1 VNKKRA
7 LTSTVTAAACAAVLL
22 VAPGAQAA
30 KTTIV
35 TTTATISQANDTP
48 RLTVLCPQ
56 GNKSHRIPYG
66 GTMFNPNPVGPDGEG
81 IYPHSYER
89 LGVQHGYHVTPVL
102 YDPAPPATPRQVT
115 LQVICGPEIGKLT
128 PPHQTAQVSPGQSK
142 THTIVC
148 PGKRQLVGGGFQ
160 RTDFVGP
167 QQGAPTGGGYVTQNQ
182 MIASDTWQVSGT
194 AIGSF
199 GGELT
204 GIAYCRRSKKPLL
217 TTVSATATIP
227 SGQFGSATTPAC
239 PGNRSLVWTGFNSD
253 PKGSVFY
260 AGGPINYNQTTTGSA
275 YNRSLA
281 PAMLTVEGYCLRV

>member
-1 VNKKRA
+1 MRTKGAVIGTA
-7 LTSTVTAAACAAVLL
+7 IAAACAATLL
-22 VAPGAQAA
+22 VAPASQAA
-30 KTTIV
+30 RTMIV
-35 TTTATISQANDTP
+35 NNTSTISQANDSP

-56 GNKSHRIPYG
+56 KNKRFRIPYG
-66 GTMFNPNPVGPDGEG
+66 GAMFNPAPPGPDGEG

-115 LQVICGPEIGKLT
+115 LQVVCGPEIGKLT
-128 PPHQTAQVSPGQSK
+128 PAHQTAQVNPGQSK
-142 THTIVC
+142 THTITC
-148 PGKRQLVGGGFQ
+148 PGNRQLVGGGFQ

-167 QQGAPTGGGYVTQNQ
+167 QQGAPAGGDYVTQNQ
-182 MIASDTWQVSGT
+182 LIASDTWQVSGT
-194 AIGSF
+194 AIGTF

-217 TTVSATATIP
+217 TTVSALTTIP
-227 SGQFGSATTPAC
+227 SGQFGSATTPPC
-239 PGNRSLVWTGFNSD
+239 PRSRSLVWTGFNSD

-260 AGGPINYNQTTTGSA
+260 AGGPINADQTTTGSA

-281 PAMLTVEGYCLRV
+281 PATLTVEGYCLRV